1 MEKHLY
7 LNFILFFMIILQL
20 GSIVVINKRQRAY
33 CLSKSNVDSEYS
45 RFAIAKVSKNLSQ
58 NITAYIG
65 SDYPRTWPIPDAPRV
80 LLFIEDSVHY
90 RESDSEWDALAPG
103 NGTIYLGE
111 NDNPFSISMFH
122 QMRCLNV
129 IRKGIVNW
137 PPKSPELTRHC
148 LNYLRQIILCRS
160 DLFLESLH
168 GEADQYRTCKDWSV
182 IYAQV
187 EKNQQEHSRRTVRE

>member
-1 MEKHLY
+1 M
-7 LNFILFFMIILQL
+7 
-20 GSIVVINKRQRAY
+20 
-33 CLSKSNVDSEYS
+33 
-45 RFAIAKVSKNLSQ
+45 
-58 NITAYIG
+58 
-65 SDYPRTWPIPDAPRV
+65 
-80 LLFIEDSVHY
+80 EDSIHY

-122 QMRCLNV
+122 QMRCLSV
-129 IRKGIVNW
+129 IRLGIVNW
-137 PPKSPELTRHC
+137 PPKLPELTRHC

-168 GEADQYRTCKDWSV
+168 GEADQYRTCKDWNT

-187 EKNQQEHSRRTVRE
+187 EKNQQEHSRRAVRE